1 VTKSLSS
8 FIRQPQLR
16 APFSAQDPTSGYYND
31 LTMIPLAQGS
41 PEAARGRLREMTA
54 QRRLANP
61 VSIAQLGLGAWQ
73 LSAAQPQWLEV
84 VRDVVS
90 WIVTEHDDEGRLR
103 YGFAMP
109 HTYRLAAGWTCAM
122 AQGEAASLLVRAA
135 DALDDPRLLDH
146 ARAVARPLIESDSDL
161 VSLTPD
167 GPVLQEYPTEPP
179 SHVLN
184 GWIFA
189 LWGIYDVAHSGA
201 RWLEGAS
208 AFDSGVAAICARL
221 PLYTTGWEWSRY
233 DLFPHRIKHVTSPF
247 YHRLHVEQLRALA
260 ELVGPR
266 QELTE
271 TADRWERGLRNPA
284 VRTLAVGRKIAFRL
298 AQPRREIT

>member
-1 VTKSLSS
+1 VTKSLTAL
-8 FIRQPQLR
+8 IRQPQLR
-16 APFSAQDPTSGYYND
+16 GVFRPEDPLSGYYND

-41 PEAARGRLREMTA
+41 PEAARTRLREMTA

-73 LSAAQPQWLEV
+73 LSVRQPQWLEV
-84 VRDVVS
+84 VRDVVN
-90 WIVTEHDDEGRLR
+90 WIVAEHDDEGRLR

-146 ARAVARPLIESDSDL
+146 ARAVAIPLVESDSDL
-161 VSLTPD
+161 VSLTRD

-189 LWGIYDVAHSGA
+189 LWGIYDVTHSGA
-201 RWLEGAS
+201 RWQEAAS
-208 AFDSGVAAICARL
+208 AFDSGVAALCARL
-221 PLYTTGWEWSRY
+221 PLYDTGWQWSRY
-233 DLFPHRIKHVTSPF
+233 DLFPHRIEHVTSPF

-260 ELVGPR
+260 DLVGPR
-266 QELTE
+266 PELIE

-284 VRTLAVGRKIAFRL
+284 VRTLAVCRKVAFRL
-298 AQPRREIT
+298 IERRRDIT